1 MTFVYN
7 HNILRMK
14 ARLRELERELDERL
28 REKAKLEKAI
38 ALLKEHGLA
47 RTDDNKE
54 KRVPISTRKA
64 EIRLVVAE
72 QPGIRVGD
80 LAELLGV
87 TSQRVVQIV
96 NVMTDDGEIERRPGG
111 GLKTGNS

>member
-14 ARLRELERELDERL
+14 ARLAELERELADRSA
-28 REKAKLEKAI
+28 EKAKLEKAVM
-38 ALLKEHGLA
+38 LLEEHGLDRPENA
-47 RTDDNKE
+47 PA
-54 KRVPISTRKA
+54 KRVPLNVRKA
-64 EIRLVVAE
+64 EVKSVVRE

-80 LAELLGV
+80 LAELLGL

-96 NVMTDDGEIERRPGG
+96 NVMVTDGEIERKPGG
-111 GLKTGNS
+111 GLIAR